1 MTLNFGSFPTFL
13 TLSLDINV
21 FRLSAVISSK
31 LFKLIVFPL
40 FPSTVS
46 APCAWLF
53 YGSSNNAGTL
63 RAWPLCPLILEWDPF
78 FKWQEELMR
87 GELKPPGQSPE
98 AEILCSSAVEAV
110 KCRMLSCS
118 FRLESLRMMTTCDSC
133 SLVWT
138 GQTWVE
144 RPRSLTCVKHRSSR
158 SLWRLSALIG
168 FFLLVSPSLRS
179 VSVHLTRNFHSN
191 FYHKEKCVHWIKTF
205 SSNVLHQDTVC
216 ISVFSVN
223 RFKFK
228 DAGKNCIQS
237 LWKSWRSKFI

>member
-13 TLSLDINV
+13 TSSLDINV

-63 RAWPLCPLILEWDPF
+63 RAWPLCPLILEWNPF

-110 KCRMLSCS
+110 KCRMLSRS

-133 SLVWT
+133 NLVWT

-205 SSNVLHQDTVC
+205 SSNVLHQD
-216 ISVFSVN
+216 
-223 RFKFK
+223 
-228 DAGKNCIQS
+228 S
-237 LWKSWRSKFI
+237 LHQCFQDQ

>member
-13 TLSLDINV
+13 TSSLDINV

-78 FKWQEELMR
+78 LNDRKSSCEVNSTLLVRVLKLRFCAVLRLKRWSQTGVSENDDNLWQL
-87 GELKPPGQSPE
+87 QSRVNGSNVGGAPSFINLRQTPE
-98 AEILCSSAVEAV
+98 QSESVTTFCSD
-110 KCRMLSCS
+110 R
-118 FRLESLRMMTTCDSC
+118 
-133 SLVWT
+133 
-138 GQTWVE
+138 
-144 RPRSLTCVKHRSSR
+144 
-158 SLWRLSALIG
+158 
-168 FFLLVSPSLRS
+168 FFLLVSSSLRS
-179 VSVHLTRNFHSN
+179 VSVHLTGNFHSN
-191 FYHKEKCVHWIKTF
+191 FYHKEKCVYWIKTF

-223 RFKFK
+223 RFKFR
-228 DAGKNCIQS
+228 DAGKNWIQS
-237 LWKSWRSKFI
+237 LWKSWRSTFI

>member
-13 TLSLDINV
+13 TSSLDINV

-53 YGSSNNAGTL
+53 YGSSNNAGSL
-63 RAWPLCPLILEWDPF
+63 RAWPLCPLILEWNPF

-144 RPRSLTCVKHRSSR
+144 RPRSLTRVKHRSSR
-158 SLWRLSALIG
+158 SLWRLSALIVSSSW
-168 FFLLVSPSLRS
+168 FLHRSAPSPCTWRGTFIQTSITKKSVFTGLR
-179 VSVHLTRNFHSN
+179 LFHQT
-191 FYHKEKCVHWIKTF
+191 C
-205 SSNVLHQDTVC
+205 C
-216 ISVFSVN
+216 IRTQFASVFSGSI
-223 RFKFK
+223 
-228 DAGKNCIQS
+228 DCIQS
-237 LWKSWRSKFI
+237 LWKSWRSTFI